1 VLATVHIFSTKSTFY
16 LFKPKRLAGYR
27 SSPRLHPSHQ
37 YPHQQIKTCLH
48 FSNILQTLSK
58 INLLHAVVKTS
69 YIVNVLSKDYGRSH
83 RYTPGSA
90 SPSQNRLNKTS
101 TCCTQFKL
109 HLVPRT
115 SHVKTSSKE
124 FSLQLYQEGLQQLRE
139 WISDLAG
146 SI

>member
-83 RYTPGSA
+83 RYTPGKCISITKQTKQNQHLLHSIQIA
-90 SPSQNRLNKTS
+90 SSSPNFTCQNLKQGV
-101 TCCTQFKL
+101 QFTTLSRRPPAIKS
-109 HLVPRT
+109 VDIRP
-115 SHVKTSSKE
+115 
-124 FSLQLYQEGLQQLRE
+124 G
-139 WISDLAG
+139 W
-146 SI
+146 